1 VVGRGAG
8 AAAVPVGLRSGG
20 KKVRIAPLLAA
31 DACRGHPGDL
41 LRNMKGNDMV
51 RDVRGIVAVL
61 VGALAVAGCTKSAG
75 APPEPTVPTAPSTSS
90 TTAPID
96 VSVIP
101 PVIDEPY
108 LTAVLAALDEV
119 DSEATRMIVAAKNLT
134 PAAADYLNAIYSDE
148 EFTRQVDR
156 WYDSFAEDLQLGG
169 IRPSPGNRVTTV
181 ERIIAASPSCVWL
194 AVRRDY
200 SAVNFD
206 AGIDVVEYVALQPL
220 DRSNDPRS
228 LNRTAWMITT
238 DGFRRDGTEPSN
250 PCPSN

>member
-1 VVGRGAG
+1 
-8 AAAVPVGLRSGG
+8 
-20 KKVRIAPLLAA
+20 
-31 DACRGHPGDL
+31 
-41 LRNMKGNDMV
+41 MKGNDMV

-181 ERIIAASPSCVWL
+181 DRIIATSPSCVWL

-206 AGIDVVEYVALQPL
+206 PGPRRVEYVSLEPL

-228 LNRTAWMITT
+228 LNRTAWMITE
-238 DGFRRDGTEPSN
+238 DGFLSNGGEPTN
-250 PCPSN
+250 PCPPA